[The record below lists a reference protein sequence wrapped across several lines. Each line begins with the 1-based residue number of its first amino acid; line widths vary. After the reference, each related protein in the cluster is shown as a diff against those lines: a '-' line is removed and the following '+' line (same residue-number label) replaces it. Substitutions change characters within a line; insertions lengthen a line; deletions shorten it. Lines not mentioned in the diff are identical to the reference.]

1 MTGMQEGGLI
11 ERPLRL
17 WPGFLIVLVQWFAAY
32 GTGWI
37 APGTPLQFFG
47 MMGAPLLALVLFLG
61 WWLFASRAPRPDRL
75 LGAFL
80 PLIVVGAV
88 LVLGHSTAFMPMLVY
103 GLPIVCLLFVIT
115 VTIAQSWLQ
124 PARLRAMAA
133 VIIVAAGGWTLLRSE
148 GVDGDMGA
156 DLAWR
161 WQPTLEERFL
171 ASRATTEPATA
182 PTVPGSGLAADLPT
196 TDAAPVPAAWPGFRG
211 ARRDGVINGLRI
223 ATDWQTQPPTELWR
237 RPVGPGWSSFAVD
250 GDVIYTQ
257 EQHGEEEVVAAYRA
271 STGETVWLHRDPVRF
286 WEALA
291 GAGPRATPTLD
302 GGRLYALGATGLL
315 NALDAATGAS
325 IWQRDIAA
333 DTGAPTPEWG
343 FSSSPLV
350 IDGMVVVH
358 AGGEQDTNPAA
369 KSVVAYDAATG
380 EPRWFAP
387 AGPLSYSS
395 LHLTTLDGVRQLLLL
410 TDAGISSH
418 ALADGAV
425 LWSHAW
431 QVPGGAR
438 IVQPVVTAAGD
449 VLVGTGFGMGVRK
462 LAPSQQ
468 AGRWAVAEGWTSSRL
483 KPYFN
488 DFVVHRDHLYG
499 FDGRLLASVD
509 LATGERAW
517 KGGRYG
523 AGQLV
528 LLADQDLLLVL
539 SERGEVALV
548 EAKPGG
554 FTEIAKMEGVPGK
567 TWNHPVVVN
576 GVLYVR
582 NGEEM
587 AAFRLSTD
595 VRARAATLD

>member
-1 MTGMQEGGLI
+1 MTHEQTGGQAT
-11 ERPLRL
+11 RPLRL
-17 WPGFLIVLVQWFAAY
+17 WPGLLIVAVQWFAAF

-61 WWLFASRAPRPDRL
+61 WWLFASRAPRADRL

-80 PLIVVGAV
+80 PLAAVGAV
-88 LVLGHSTAFMPMLVY
+88 MILGHPTVLMPMFVY
-103 GLPIVCLLFVIT
+103 GLPIVGLLFVIT
-115 VTIAQSWLQ
+115 VAATRGWLER
-124 PARLRAMAA
+124 PRLRAIAN
-133 VIIVAAGGWTLLRSE
+133 VIMLATGAWVLLRSD

-156 DLAWR
+156 ELAWR
-161 WQPTLEERFL
+161 WQPTAEERFL
-171 ASRATTEPATA
+171 ASRDSTGFDAATTSPRDLATDWA
-182 PTVPGSGLAADLPT
+182 TRDAN
-196 TDAAPVPAAWPGFRG
+196 TDAAPAWPGFRG
-211 ARRDGVINGLRI
+211 ARRDGVVAGVRI
-223 ATDWQTQPPTELWR
+223 ATDWQAQPPQELWR
-237 RPVGPGWSSFAVD
+237 RSVGPGWSSFAVA
-250 GDVIYTQ
+250 GDVLFTQ

-271 STGETVWLHRDPVRF
+271 STGESIWFHRDPVRF

-291 GAGPRATPTLD
+291 GAGPRGTPTLHD
-302 GGRLYALGATGLL
+302 GKVYALGATGLL
-315 NALDAATGAS
+315 NALDAATGAA

-333 DTGAPTPEWG
+333 DSGAPIPDWG

-350 IDGMVVVH
+350 VDGLVVVH
-358 AGGEQDTNPAA
+358 AGGEQGTNPAA
-369 KSVVAYDAATG
+369 KSVVAYDVATG
-380 EPRWFAP
+380 APRWFAP

-395 LHLTTLDGVRQLLLL
+395 LHLATLDGVRQLLLL

-418 ALADGAV
+418 AVADGAV

-438 IVQPVVTAAGD
+438 IVQPVITADGD

-462 LAPSQQ
+462 LALAQGR
-468 AGRWAVAEGWTSSRL
+468 AGWEVSEGWTSARL

-528 LLADQDLLLVL
+528 LLPDQDLLLVL
-539 SERGEVALV
+539 SERGEIALV
-548 EAKPGG
+548 AAKPDG
-554 FTEIAKMEGVPGK
+554 FAEIAKIPGVAGK
-567 TWNHPVVVN
+567 TWNHPVVAD

-587 AAFRLSTD
+587 AAFRL
-595 VRARAATLD
+595 AADAYADTAHLD